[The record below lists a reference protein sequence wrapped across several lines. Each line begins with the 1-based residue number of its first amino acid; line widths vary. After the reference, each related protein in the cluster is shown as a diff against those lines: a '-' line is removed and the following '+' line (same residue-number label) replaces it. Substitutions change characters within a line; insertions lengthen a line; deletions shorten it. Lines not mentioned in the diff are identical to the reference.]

1 MIHSLLQSRRT
12 CCVANRRPKNPYRE
26 IIPLRRTEE
35 KFKNRKLTQKVS
47 FLRIVYLET
56 RLLQNSSRVP
66 FFFRGIG
73 LEPTPYLWEI
83 SICEF
88 VRMLL
93 CLLSFSFP
101 IIIIIYFSF
110 LSQSTKPDAGPQI
123 FVLLLAHTIRL
134 NTGNAKA
141 KGFSNQVAR
150 MGLKDNFYP
159 IFRIPGFAKRRT
171 RSPATW

>member
-1 MIHSLLQSRRT
+1 MIHSLLQSRLT

-47 FLRIVYLET
+47 FLRIVIWKPAF
-56 RLLQNSSRVP
+56 SKIAHGFP

-93 CLLSFSFP
+93 CLLLSFSFP

-123 FVLLLAHTIRL
+123 FVLLLAHIL
-134 NTGNAKA
+134 PHH
-141 KGFSNQVAR
+141 
-150 MGLKDNFYP
+150 L
-159 IFRIPGFAKRRT
+159 
-171 RSPATW
+171 